1 MHGKVCAS
9 LTMPTTIT
17 VPESEG
23 NQTSSPKPLRIV
35 IVRTSCRGVVAE
47 SGFYNSQEIG
57 LARAL
62 SKRGHHVDIVL
73 FGGKE
78 SRTSTVNYD
87 FDGVQASSTIYYVPG
102 LALYDAGLFKGLD
115 DLVGGYDII
124 QPAEYDQVETWLLAK
139 KFAGKVIVYHGPY
152 YSDFNKRYNLK
163 CRVADTVF
171 APRYRKLGTPFITK
185 STLAEDF
192 LRHKGIKNVETI
204 GVGLDTAQLIPE
216 RAGQKNK
223 LAREIA
229 REKSEGIRHLLYVGK
244 IEPRRN
250 SFLLLDVMERLANH
264 DDIKLIVVGSGEADY
279 LREWEASINKREL
292 ENSVQYVGR
301 IPQAELPSIYSGC
314 DLFLLPTSF
323 EIFGMVLL
331 EAMYYG
337 VAPVTTVNGGSSVLL
352 TGGLS
357 KLVVDSLDA
366 SEWASRIENLLSDPA
381 GLKALAKEARTR
393 ILEGFTWDALAP
405 RFEQQ
410 YLNMVENKTRQ

>member
-1 MHGKVCAS
+1 
-9 LTMPTTIT
+9 
-17 VPESEG
+17 
-23 NQTSSPKPLRIV
+23 
-35 IVRTSCRGVVAE
+35 
-47 SGFYNSQEIG
+47 
-57 LARAL
+57 
-62 SKRGHHVDIVL
+62 
-73 FGGKE
+73 
-78 SRTSTVNYD
+78 
-87 FDGVQASSTIYYVPG
+87 
-102 LALYDAGLFKGLD
+102 
-115 DLVGGYDII
+115 
-124 QPAEYDQVETWLLAK
+124 
-139 KFAGKVIVYHGPY
+139 
-152 YSDFNKRYNLK
+152 
-163 CRVADTVF
+163 
-171 APRYRKLGTPFITK
+171 
-185 STLAEDF
+185 
-192 LRHKGIKNVETI
+192 
-204 GVGLDTAQLIPE
+204 
-216 RAGQKNK
+216 
-223 LAREIA
+223 
-229 REKSEGIRHLLYVGK
+229 
-244 IEPRRN
+244 
-250 SFLLLDVMERLANH
+250 MERLANH